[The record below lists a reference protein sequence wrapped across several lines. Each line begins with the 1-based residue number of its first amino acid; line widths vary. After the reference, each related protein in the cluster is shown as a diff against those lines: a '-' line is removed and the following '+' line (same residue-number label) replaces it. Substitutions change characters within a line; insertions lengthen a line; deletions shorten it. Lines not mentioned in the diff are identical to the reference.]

1 VATLLAIE
9 LLDELVFGAR
19 EAAWPLIRD
28 QLSLSYTQI
37 GLLLSR
43 FRASSR
49 SPSSRSWVS
58 SR

>member
-19 EAAWPLIRD
+19 EAAWPLVRD
-28 QLSLSYTQI
+28 ELSLSYTQS
-37 GLLLSR
+37 GCCWP

-49 SPSSRSWVS
+49 LPSSRSWVS
-58 SR
+58 LR